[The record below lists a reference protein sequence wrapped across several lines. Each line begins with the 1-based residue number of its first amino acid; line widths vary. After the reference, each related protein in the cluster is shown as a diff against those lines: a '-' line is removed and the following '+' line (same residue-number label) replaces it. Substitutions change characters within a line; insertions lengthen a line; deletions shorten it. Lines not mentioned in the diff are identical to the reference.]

1 MILQNGGIVID
12 TPGMRELGLEGT
24 DLSKSF
30 ADIES
35 LDAECKFRDCTHS
48 SEPGCAVQNK
58 IEELTLS
65 SKRFSNYLKFQKI
78 KI

>member
-35 LDAECKFRDCTHS
+35 LDAE
-48 SEPGCAVQNK
+48 
-58 IEELTLS
+58 
-65 SKRFSNYLKFQKI
+65 
-78 KI
+78 